1 MSHRVRKIAA
11 AVHGTRA
18 TSFRHTLGMPPAPP
32 PLTPIPAVTTLDEVI
47 DAIGSVIDWSIR
59 MSSRLGY
66 FAALYKRITIAVRA
80 AVRDGAF
87 EDGPRMERFDVAFA
101 NRYFDGLNS
110 YFHSGKFP
118 KPTHSWQVTFDGASR
133 PDPIIVQ
140 HMIAGVTTH
149 IELDLGIVVPQITS
163 GTKLSALRND
173 FNTINAV
180 LASQLNGIVA
190 SVGELSPALA
200 DLYAVLADNEIFLVN
215 EAVRSMRDSAWRL
228 ATLLTLEPGFARPA
242 TIWARDRQVAGQVEV
257 TFDPPGLTG
266 LIQTIIAAIAARE
279 SRDIVKNI
287 QVLDAIASTPAPI
300 QTTL

>member
-1 MSHRVRKIAA
+1 M
-11 AVHGTRA
+11 TP
-18 TSFRHTLGMPPAPP
+18 TPP
-32 PLTPIPAVTTLDEVI
+32 PLPQIPAATTLDEAI
-47 DAIGSVIDWSIR
+47 DAIGSVIDWSISV
-59 MSSRLGY
+59 SSRLGY
-66 FAALYKRITIAVRA
+66 FAALYKRITIAVREA
-80 AVRDGAF
+80 IRDGAF

-101 NRYFDGLNS
+101 NRYFDGLNG
-110 YFHSGKFP
+110 YFQSGKLP
-118 KPTHSWQVTFDGASR
+118 KPTRSWQVTFDGASR
-133 PDPIIVQ
+133 PEPIIVQ

-149 IELDLGIVVPQITS
+149 IELDLGIVVSQITS
-163 GTKLSALRND
+163 GTKLSTLRND

-190 SVGELSPALA
+190 SVGEVSPALA
-200 DLYAVLADNEIFLVN
+200 DLYAVLANNEIFLVN
-215 EAVRSMRDSAWRL
+215 QAVRSMRDSAWRF
-228 ATLLTLEPGFARPA
+228 ATLLTLEPGFARPP

-266 LIQTIIAAIAARE
+266 LIQTIITAIAARE